1 MQQPMICFAITKNNR
16 NSIILSQMFKK
27 NPKPVGDGDEITE
40 SLACW
45 KWFRQTPGGKTQAKN
60 KRVEHWYMYI
70 KTPLKIKIH
79 KTT

>member
-40 SLACW
+40 SFASW
-45 KWFRQTPGGKTQAKN
+45 KWFRQTPGGKTQSKKSKSWTLIHVYQNTSQN
-60 KRVEHWYMYI
+60 KD
-70 KTPLKIKIH
+70 T
-79 KTT
+79 